1 MSTLKVNSIEANT
14 GSEIDINSTLGTI
27 PSIIISGVTT
37 VAAGSAAA
45 PSITP
50 TGDSNTGIFFPSA
63 DTIAIAEGGTE
74 ALRIDS
80 SGRVTMP
87 YQPSFFAYA
96 TGNDTTVADATI
108 IVFGATSHNV
118 GSHYSTST
126 GRFTAPVTGVYAF
139 HAQIWAKNGA
149 GYSRAIFRAAGA
161 LVTQNGFHPNTVG
174 NNNDHSFQMSMV
186 RQVSAGD
193 AVDVMTNLGPLTFY
207 GGGAQSHSYFCGYLI
222 G

>member
-37 VAAGSAAA
+37 VAAGSTAA

-50 TGDSNTGIFFPSA
+50 TGDSDTGIFFPSA

-87 YQPSFFAYA
+87 YQPIASLSDSRTNSITNAVLTSSNFYD
-96 TGNDTTVADATI
+96 TVGLNQGNHFNA
-108 IVFGATSHNV
+108 
-118 GSHYSTST
+118 ST
-126 GRFTAPVTGVYAF
+126 GRFTCPVAGVYRIYFRCSGTNAINVRLR
-139 HAQIWAKNGA
+139 HNGGVVNEA
-149 GYSRAIFRAAGA
+149 YANTSNTSVSSEVVIRCNADDYLDIQAAS
-161 LVTQNGFHPNTVG
+161 LYTVG
-174 NNNDHSFQMSMV
+174 GSQHKQVTFQ
-186 RQVSAGD
+186 
-193 AVDVMTNLGPLTFY
+193 LLY
-207 GGGAQSHSYFCGYLI
+207 
-222 G
+222 